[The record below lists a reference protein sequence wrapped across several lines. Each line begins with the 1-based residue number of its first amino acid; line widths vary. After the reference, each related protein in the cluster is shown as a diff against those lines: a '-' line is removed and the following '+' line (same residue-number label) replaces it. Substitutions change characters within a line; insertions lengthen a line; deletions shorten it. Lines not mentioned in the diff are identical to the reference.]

1 MQEYFGQK
9 DARPCG
15 VCDICLAHRKR
26 GTVGEGMAGEILKR
40 IPAGGI
46 SPKDLAGQ
54 FAAAP
59 EKVAAAVDAL
69 AAEGKISVMP
79 NGLLV
84 INR

>member
-1 MQEYFGQK
+1 M
-9 DARPCG
+9 
-15 VCDICLAHRKR
+15 CDICLAHRKR

-59 EKVAAAVDAL
+59 EKVAAAVECA
-69 AAEGKISVMP
+69 GR
-79 NGLLV
+79 GG
-84 INR
+84 